1 MNISGNKKFKCIA
14 YWLLVLVLAFN
25 VSLTGFALDKP
36 EDTKTKTSEITSIV
50 EQDEDKTIDEVKKE
64 FKERNKETIVNPLSI
79 FANLLTLILIMF
91 AIAWL
96 YKKYGQ
102 NFVTKAIA
110 NKISN
115 PNSINLLS
123 TLPIGQNKFLH
134 IIEVDKER
142 VLIGSTN
149 NHISLIKS
157 LKNTEEK
164 AVSNE

>member
-1 MNISGNKKFKCIA
+1 MNISENKKFRCIA
-14 YWLLVLVLAFN
+14 YWLLVLILAFN
-25 VSLTGFALDKP
+25 VSSAGFALNKP
-36 EDTKTKTSEITSIV
+36 ENVTAKTTEIESIV
-50 EQDEDKTIDEVKKE
+50 KQDEDKTIDEVKKE
-64 FKERNKETIVNPLSI
+64 FKERNKETLVNPVNV
-79 FANLLTLILIMF
+79 FANLITLILIMLG
-91 AIAWL
+91 IAWL

-134 IIEVDKER
+134 VVEVDNER